1 MKLQFGTGVLN
12 LPAASLSHCD
22 TDADTLRVLLWL
34 ASDPTLSEKPSQ
46 LAKLVGCTQKVAS
59 AALSYWKRCGIL
71 TDPQAIPAMAAPIEA
86 PVQAPKKPLLE
97 RADELP
103 NYTYAE
109 LTELLEKRASVRALV
124 DEAQQI
130 LGKMF
135 NPSELNILVGM
146 LDYLE
151 LPEESVLLLL
161 AHCRNIDKK
170 SMRAIEKYAYR
181 LVDKGLTDPQTLE
194 AEFRTVEAM
203 RTFEGQVRKLF
214 DMKAREMSQ
223 KESDF
228 LRNWVTYG
236 YGMDIVRHAYDLTVN
251 ATGNASLAYT
261 NSILERY
268 HSEGLLTLADI
279 ERAEAE
285 KAAQPK
291 KGRKKDAKSGLP
303 APGTLGNSFDT
314 DDFFEAALRR
324 SFAPNDQK

>member
-34 ASDPTLSEKPSQ
+34 SSDMSLAEKPSQ
-46 LAKLVGCTQKVAS
+46 LAKLVGCTPKTAS

-71 TDPQAIPAMAAPIEA
+71 GDAEALPAMATPLESPAET
-86 PVQAPKKPLLE
+86 PKKPLLQ

-130 LGKMF
+130 LGKIF
-135 NPSELNILVGM
+135 NPSEVNILIGM
-146 LDYLE
+146 LDYLG
-151 LPEESVLLLL
+151 LSEESVLLLL

-170 SMRAIEKYAYR
+170 SMRAIEKYAYK
-181 LVDKGLTDPQTLE
+181 LIDMGLTDPQQLE
-194 AEFRTVEAM
+194 EEFRTVEAM

-214 DMKAREMSQ
+214 GMKTRAMSE
-223 KESDF
+223 KESKF
-228 LRNWVTYG
+228 LRAWISYG

-251 ATGNASLAYT
+251 ATGEASLPYT

-268 HSEGLLTLADI
+268 HANGLFTLADI
-279 ERAEAE
+279 ERAEEEEA
-285 KAAQPK
+285 KLPK
-291 KGRKKDAKSGLP
+291 KSTKKDAKRSE
-303 APGTLGNSFDT
+303 AQPGTLGNSFDT